1 MCARKLKELINTE
14 EPGIEL
20 LKELVREAEVPCEL
34 LPPGPER
41 ENALLY
47 LQVTTRSM
55 LGALAYDT
63 GGLLID
69 DGWLRLLGSGN
80 PKLPRSL
87 HEWNS
92 PRTDGAFYLVGDDAA
107 GGFYAINGG
116 AFGDDLGAV
125 YYWPPD
131 SLEWESLEMGH
142 TDFVAWSLT
151 NQTEAFYE
159 ELRWSTWREDTRKLS
174 TDQCF
179 FFFPFLWTQEGSVEG
194 SDRSIVPIAE
204 LWESKVDVI
213 RQMGGE

>member
-1 MCARKLKELINTE
+1 MGKRKLQELINTA

-20 LKELVREAEVPCEL
+20 LKQLLTEAEVPCEL

-63 GGLLID
+63 GGVLID
-69 DGWLRLLGSGN
+69 NGWLRLLGSGH
-80 PKLPRSL
+80 PKLTRSI
-87 HEWNS
+87 HEWNQ

-142 TDFVAWSLT
+142 TDFVAAFLT

-159 ELRWSTWREDTRKLS
+159 SLRWSNWREDTQTLD
-174 TDQCF
+174 TDRAF
-179 FFFPFLWTQEGSVEG
+179 MFYPFLWTKEGSVEG
-194 SDRSIVPIAE
+194 SDRSIVPVSE
-204 LWESKVDVI
+204 LWEMKVDLV
-213 RQMGGE
+213 RQLEG